1 MFKILDHLIDALL
14 SSYFEINTKW
24 KSLEGIYPFNLKKKT
39 IADIQNNNGIWENI
53 LAYRKY
59 MAIQQLE
66 ILQKINNI
74 QSDENRIT
82 VRIKQLNSIEYK
94 FSRYNTGDLKGK
106 VPINKCLND
115 LFGVRI
121 IIDSSFTHDDLADHL
136 KAKYSMLKLTNA
148 SKNGYIASHLYFM
161 MDNQLFPWELQIW
174 QKQDEMNNLASHKLY
189 KQDYTSWEN
198 NYKNN

>member
-74 QSDENRIT
+74 YNNKQTEKNRP
-82 VRIKQLNSIEYK
+82 EYK
-94 FSRYNTGDLKGK
+94 TKQTK
-106 VPINKCLND
+106 
-115 LFGVRI
+115 
-121 IIDSSFTHDDLADHL
+121 
-136 KAKYSMLKLTNA
+136 
-148 SKNGYIASHLYFM
+148 
-161 MDNQLFPWELQIW
+161 
-174 QKQDEMNNLASHKLY
+174 QKKHWIY
-189 KQDYTSWEN
+189 C
-198 NYKNN
+198 

>member
-1 MFKILDHLIDALL
+1 MFKILDQLIDELL

-39 IADIQNNNGIWENI
+39 IADIQNSNGIWENI

-66 ILQKINNI
+66 ILQKINSI

-94 FSRYNTGDLKGK
+94 ISRYNTGDLKGK

-121 IIDSSFTHDDLADHL
+121 IIDSFFTHDDLADHL
-136 KAKYSMLKLTNA
+136 KVNILC
-148 SKNGYIASHLYFM
+148 
-161 MDNQLFPWELQIW
+161 
-174 QKQDEMNNLASHKLY
+174 
-189 KQDYTSWEN
+189 
-198 NYKNN
+198 